1 MIKTDPLDGAAMR
14 LRARAGLNP
23 DPVGRVRLERL
34 LAESALLAGVPVA
47 SYLDLVDTQPA
58 AFGDLVDRV
67 TVQHSAFFRDP
78 GQFVAVSALVR
89 ISSSSSATIWCAGC
103 GNGQEAY
110 SLAMLLDEI
119 GQSSW
124 HVVASDISR
133 KAITR
138 TAAAVYTEAEVKGLS
153 AERRKRYLLM
163 VPGGYEIA
171 PAIKRRVRVAQH
183 NLAHADPPPPVP
195 ICAVVFCRNVLMY
208 FGREEAQAC
217 IARLAERI
225 PVGGHLF
232 LGHSDTTGRIAG
244 HFALTDV
251 AGALCYRRLPAA
263 ARPTASEPQRSARL
277 RPDPS
282 ALMAEG
288 ETAAEGGDLRMAIR
302 AFRQAIYIDPN
313 LPAAYFQ
320 LGAAFDRAGDTR
332 EARRAFAA
340 AGLALMRGGDDA
352 ENVSRVEGY
361 AARDLARAI
370 ATKLTGSGG

>member
-1 MIKTDPLDGAAMR
+1 LIETDHLDGAAMR
-14 LRARAGLNP
+14 LRARAGLKS
-23 DPVGRVRLERL
+23 DPVGRVRLER
-34 LAESALLAGVPVA
+34 LLAGVPVA

-78 GQFVAVSALVR
+78 GQFSAVSALVR
-89 ISSSSSATIWCAGC
+89 ISSASSATIWSAGC

-119 GQSSW
+119 GHSHW
-124 HVVASDISR
+124 HVVASDISSQ
-133 KAITR
+133 AIAR
-138 TAAAVYTEAEVKGLS
+138 ARAAVYTESEVKGLS
-153 AERRKRYLLM
+153 AERRRRYL
-163 VPGGYEIA
+163 VAIPGGYEIA
-171 PAIKRRVRVAQH
+171 PAIKRRVRVTHH

-195 ICAVVFCRNVLMY
+195 MCAMVFCRNVLMY

-217 IARLAERI
+217 IARFAERI
-225 PVGGHLF
+225 LVGGHLF

-244 HFALTDV
+244 HFALTEV
-251 AGALCYRRLPAA
+251 AGALCYRRLPPLAGHSA
-263 ARPTASEPQRSARL
+263 VKPQPAVRL

-282 ALMAEG
+282 ALMAQG
-288 ETAAEGGDLRMAIR
+288 ESAVAGGDLRMAIR

-320 LGAAFDRAGDTR
+320 LGAAFERAGDTR

-340 AGLALMRGGDDA
+340 AGLALMRGEEV

-370 ATKLTGSGG
+370 ATKLTVSGR

>member
-1 MIKTDPLDGAAMR
+1 MR
-14 LRARAGLNP
+14 LRARVGLNP
-23 DPVGRVRLERL
+23 DSAGRHRLERL

-47 SYLDLVDTQPA
+47 SYLDLVDAQPA

-89 ISSSSSATIWCAGC
+89 MSSAASGTIWSAGC

-119 GQSSW
+119 GRPHW

-133 KAITR
+133 KAIAR
-138 TAAAVYTEAEVKGLS
+138 TQAAVYTESEVKGLS
-153 AERRKRYLLM
+153 AERRRRYLVA

-171 PAIKRRVRVAQH
+171 PRIKGRVRVAHH
-183 NLAHADPPPPVP
+183 NLAHADPPSPVP
-195 ICAVVFCRNVLMY
+195 MCFVVFCRNVLMY

-232 LGHSDTTGRIAG
+232 MGHSDTIGRIAG

-251 AGALCYRRLPAA
+251 GGALCYRRLPAA
-263 ARPTASEPQRSARL
+263 AHTSPAPQQDARL
-277 RPDPS
+277 RPDPT
-282 ALMAEG
+282 ALMAQG
-288 ETAAEGGDLRMAIR
+288 ESAAAGGDLRLAIR

-320 LGAAFDRAGDTR
+320 LGAAFERAGDVR

-340 AGLALMRGGDDA
+340 AGLALMRGDKV
-352 ENVSRVEGY
+352 ETISQVEGY

-370 ATKLTGSGG
+370 ATKLTAAGGR

>member
-1 MIKTDPLDGAAMR
+1 MR
-14 LRARAGLNP
+14 LRVRAGLKP

-58 AFGDLVDRV
+58 AFGALVDRV

-78 GQFVAVSALVR
+78 GQFIAVSALVKTAGT
-89 ISSSSSATIWCAGC
+89 SPATIWSAGC

-119 GQSSW
+119 DHSNW
-124 HVVASDISR
+124 HVVASDISSQ
-133 KAITR
+133 AIKR
-138 TAAAVYTEAEVKGLS
+138 VRAAVYTEAEIKGLS
-153 AERRKRYLLM
+153 AERRRRYLVP
-163 VPGGYEIA
+163 VPGGHEIA
-171 PAIKRRVRVAQH
+171 PRIKKRVRVAHH
-183 NLAHADPPPPVP
+183 NLAHAEPPPPVP
-195 ICAVVFCRNVLMY
+195 MCAVIFCRNVLMY

-217 IARLAERI
+217 ISRLAERV

-251 AGALCYRRLPAA
+251 AGALCYRRLPASDRRGA
-263 ARPTASEPQRSARL
+263 APAAGPATAQAQRKARL

-282 ALMAEG
+282 ALMAQG
-288 ETAAEGGDLRMAIR
+288 ESAAAGGDLRMAIR
-302 AFRQAIYIDPN
+302 AYRQAIYIDPN

-320 LGAAFDRAGDTR
+320 LGAAFERAGETR

-340 AGLALMRGGDDA
+340 AGLALMRGEDVG
-352 ENVSRVEGY
+352 NVSRVEGY

-370 ATKLTGSGG
+370 ATKLTVSGR

>member
-1 MIKTDPLDGAAMR
+1 MIETDPLDGAAQR
-14 LRARAGLNP
+14 LRIRAGLKS

-58 AFGDLVDRV
+58 AFGELVDRV

-78 GQFVAVSALVR
+78 GQFLAVSALVK
-89 ISSSSSATIWCAGC
+89 SSRVSSATIWSAGC

-119 GQSSW
+119 GHSHW
-124 HVVASDISR
+124 HVVASDISSQ
-133 KAITR
+133 AIARTR
-138 TAAAVYTEAEVKGLS
+138 AAKYTEAEVKGLS
-153 AERRKRYLLM
+153 AERRRRYLVL

-171 PAIKRRVRVAQH
+171 SGIRKRVRVAHH
-183 NLAHADPPPPVP
+183 NLARADQPPPVP
-195 ICAVVFCRNVLMY
+195 MCAVVFCRNVLMY

-217 IARLAERI
+217 VGRLAERI

-244 HFALTDV
+244 HFALAEV
-251 AGALCYRRLPAA
+251 AGALCYRRLPPAA
-263 ARPTASEPQRSARL
+263 GTTAAEPQRAVRL
-277 RPDPS
+277 RPDPA
-282 ALMAEG
+282 ALMAQG
-288 ETAAEGGDLRMAIR
+288 ESAVAGGDLRMAIR

-320 LGAAFDRAGDTR
+320 LGAAFERAGDTR

-340 AGLALMRGGDDA
+340 AGLALIRGGDV

-370 ATKLTGSGG
+370 ATKLTVSGR

>member
-1 MIKTDPLDGAAMR
+1 MIKTDHLDGAAMR
-14 LRARAGLNP
+14 LRLRVGLKP

-58 AFGDLVDRV
+58 AFGALVDRV

-78 GQFVAVSALVR
+78 GQFIAVSMLVK
-89 ISSSSSATIWCAGC
+89 ISRASSLTIWSAGC

-119 GQSSW
+119 GLSHW
-124 HVVASDISR
+124 HVVATDISSP
-133 KAITR
+133 AIARTR
-138 TAAAVYTEAEVKGLS
+138 AAVYTEAEIKGLS
-153 AERRKRYLLM
+153 AERRRRYLAA
-163 VPGGYEIA
+163 VPGGYEIV
-171 PAIKRRVRVAQH
+171 PGIRKRVRVAHH

-195 ICAVVFCRNVLMY
+195 VCSVVFCRNVLMY

-217 IARLAERI
+217 ISRLAQRL

-244 HFALTDV
+244 HFTLTDV
-251 AGALCYRRLPAA
+251 AGALCYRRLPSAEDRSPA
-263 ARPTASEPQRSARL
+263 EPQPAVRL

-282 ALMAEG
+282 ALMAQG
-288 ETAAEGGDLRMAIR
+288 ESAVAGGDLRMAIR

-320 LGAAFDRAGDTR
+320 LGAAFERAGDMR

-340 AGLALMRGGDDA
+340 AGLALMRGEDVVT
-352 ENVSRVEGY
+352 VSKAEGY

-370 ATKLTGSGG
+370 ATKLTVSGR